1 MIINECAVVDCPRN
15 LYYFKITIESL
26 NDISSLLAFVQT
38 LSQFHL
44 FSFLEVTQRRHV
56 LT

>member
-26 NDISSLLAFVQT
+26 SNISSVLAFVQT
-38 LSQFHL
+38 ISQSHL
-44 FSFLEVTQRRHV
+44 FSFLEVTHRRHV
-56 LT
+56 LI